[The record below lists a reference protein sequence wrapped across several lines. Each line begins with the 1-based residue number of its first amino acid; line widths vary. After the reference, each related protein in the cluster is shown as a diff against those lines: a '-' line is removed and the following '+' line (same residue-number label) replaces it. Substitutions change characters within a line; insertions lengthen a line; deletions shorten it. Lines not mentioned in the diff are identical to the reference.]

1 MPEGAG
7 FSGGE
12 PMDIVIEGPNEWKED
27 WIEIKYSFQT
37 KNYIPDDEILEA
49 SKQYPELC
57 FILGCCD
64 LNGDGYESYDLSGL
78 EVTQLKKIVVE
89 KGHESAQ
96 VF

>member
-1 MPEGAG
+1 MEIALDLPTLSEFDVMPEGAG

-64 LNGDGYESYDLSGL
+64 LNGDGYESYDLSG
-78 EVTQLKKIVVE
+78 
-89 KGHESAQ
+89 
-96 VF
+96 